1 MQPLNTEPATAA
13 GERKLEPT
21 IFKYATPETEKPK
34 TIVRL
39 CRSDLLY
46 SSVQVLR
53 EGGENNLHAHNAQNG
68 FWFVLSGK
76 VRFYGEGDKVL
87 AELGPR
93 EGIHIPRG
101 FYYWFESCG
110 SEVLELLQVEAIDL
124 TVKQNLRLNATQ
136 RQDPGGQI
144 KIISQG
150 AGK

>member
-1 MQPLNTEPATAA
+1 MKPLNTEPATAA
-13 GERKLEPT
+13 GDRQLEPT
-21 IFKYATPETEKPK
+21 VFKYTTPQTEKPK

-46 SSVQVLR
+46 SSVQVLK

-76 VRFYGEGDKVL
+76 VRFYGEGDKVI

-101 FYYWFESCG
+101 FYYWFESA
-110 SEVLELLQVEAIDL
+110 SDEVLELLQVEAVDL
-124 TVKQNLRLNATQ
+124 TAKQNLRLNATA
-136 RQDPGGQI
+136 RQDPGKQVQVI
-144 KIISQG
+144 
-150 AGK
+150 

>member
-1 MQPLNTEPATAA
+1 MKPLNTEPATAA
-13 GERKLEPT
+13 GERQLEPT
-21 IFKYATPETEKPK
+21 VFKYTTPQTEKPK

-46 SSVQVLR
+46 SSVQVLK

-101 FYYWFESCG
+101 FYYWFESTG
-110 SEVLELLQVEAIDL
+110 DEVLELLQVEAIDL
-124 TVKQNLRLNATQ
+124 TVKQNLRLNATE
-136 RQDPGGQI
+136 RQDPVKQVKVI
-144 KIISQG
+144 
-150 AGK
+150 

>member
-1 MQPLNTEPATAA
+1 MKPLNTEPATTA
-13 GERKLEPT
+13 GERQLEPT
-21 IFKYATPETEKPK
+21 VFKYTTPQTEKPK

-46 SSVQVLR
+46 SSVQVLK

-101 FYYWFESCG
+101 FYYWFESTG
-110 SEVLELLQVEAIDL
+110 DEVLELLQVEAIDL
-124 TVKQNLRLNATQ
+124 TVKQNLRLNATE
-136 RQDPGGQI
+136 RQDPVKQVKVI
-144 KIISQG
+144 
-150 AGK
+150 